1 MMIPADIDSKLS
13 IFEGVYADIGDEQSI
28 EQSLSTFSS
37 HLTNII
43 TILEE
48 ADPTCLVLLDELGA
62 GTDPEEGSALA
73 MALLDNLRDRGITTF
88 ATTHYSDLKLYA
100 HNTPGVRN
108 ASVEFDVETLSPTYE
123 LSIGLPGRSNALTIA
138 RRLGLNPVIVDQAEQ
153 IVRPD
158 KLLDDIRR
166 ARQEAFDVAERA
178 KARERQGQLLEAD
191 LRHQL
196 AQIEQARRTVIAE
209 TRALMQAELE
219 EARKEIEQLRRQ
231 ARSGFTGS
239 AAAGHEDFL
248 VRAEKELSRRKQAT
262 EEVNQRVIVPGKAGD
277 RLTGPVEV
285 GDIVWVASLQAS
297 GEVLAVYDAS
307 DEADVQ
313 LGNFRLK
320 LPMKRMELRQK
331 AVKEAAAPAVKIR
344 SSSPAPSPGIEL
356 DLRGERVEDG
366 LERLERYLNDAYR
379 ARLPFVRIIHGHG
392 TGAMKSAVRD
402 VLKHHPLVNT
412 MRAGEGNEGGDGV
425 TMVKLVNS

>member
-1 MMIPADIDSKLS
+1 
-13 IFEGVYADIGDEQSI
+13 
-28 EQSLSTFSS
+28 
-37 HLTNII
+37 
-43 TILEE
+43 
-48 ADPTCLVLLDELGA
+48 
-62 GTDPEEGSALA
+62 
-73 MALLDNLRDRGITTF
+73 
-88 ATTHYSDLKLYA
+88 
-100 HNTPGVRN
+100 
-108 ASVEFDVETLSPTYE
+108 
-123 LSIGLPGRSNALTIA
+123 
-138 RRLGLNPVIVDQAEQ
+138 
-153 IVRPD
+153 
-158 KLLDDIRR
+158 
-166 ARQEAFDVAERA
+166 
-178 KARERQGQLLEAD
+178 
-191 LRHQL
+191 
-196 AQIEQARRTVIAE
+196 VIAE